1 LIERSSADQV
11 PQFAVALYR
20 KEPYAFD
27 GEKWRKNPFLS
38 TDPLSEDRLWCVIAK
53 QPGLFH
59 RMELAKAFTVQTALH
74 AFIRTLWQD
83 MLAFQSEL
91 DSWYND
97 FLAVH
102 HHTVLKRAETEPFW
116 SNPHT
121 NPDLYP
127 SIDFAITLNEI
138 LFSTFMNQVSL
149 RQLRSDYPIILS
161 EVQDMYLVDP
171 AVTAWHLSQTA
182 RALVD
187 SGSRVVDLLVP
198 HVTLPL
204 RILIRYFS
212 ISPVEHMQQLIW
224 CLNLVK
230 QTAGLGWWGRMSDL
244 ALDPM
249 FPLTLNHSLLPDLQ
263 RPEHPALVPGDETLT
278 LEEGTLMLEG
288 NESMLAAEPS

>member
-1 LIERSSADQV
+1 
-11 PQFAVALYR
+11 VALYR

-27 GEKWRKNPFLS
+27 GDDWRRNPFLNS
-38 TDPLSEDRLWCVIAK
+38 DPFSEDQLWCIIAK

-59 RMELAKAFTVQTALH
+59 RMELAKAFTVQTALEI
-74 AFIRTLWQD
+74 FIRKLWQD
-83 MLAFQSEL
+83 MLRFQNEL

-97 FLAVH
+97 FLAIH
-102 HHTVLKRAETEPFW
+102 HRTVLNTAEAEPIW
-116 SNPHT
+116 SDPHT

-149 RQLRSDYPIILS
+149 RQLRSDYPNILS
-161 EVQDMYLVDP
+161 EAQDVYLVDP
-171 AVTAWHLSQTA
+171 AATAWMLCQTC
-182 RALVD
+182 RTLKN

-204 RILIRYFS
+204 RILIRYFA

-230 QTAGLGWWGRMSDL
+230 QTASLGWWGRMSDL

-263 RPEHPALVPGDETLT
+263 RPEYPALVLEDETLM
-278 LEEGTLMLEG
+278 LKEGSLMLEG
-288 NESMLAAEPS
+288 EGSMFEAEPS

>member
-1 LIERSSADQV
+1 
-11 PQFAVALYR
+11 
-20 KEPYAFD
+20 
-27 GEKWRKNPFLS
+27 
-38 TDPLSEDRLWCVIAK
+38 
-53 QPGLFH
+53 
-59 RMELAKAFTVQTALH
+59 MELAKAFTVQTALEI
-74 AFIRTLWQD
+74 FIRKLWQD
-83 MLAFQSEL
+83 MLRFQNEL

-97 FLAVH
+97 FLAIH
-102 HHTVLKRAETEPFW
+102 HRTVLNTAEAEPIW
-116 SNPHT
+116 SDPHT

-149 RQLRSDYPIILS
+149 RQLRSDYPNILS
-161 EVQDMYLVDP
+161 EAQDVYLVDP
-171 AVTAWHLSQTA
+171 AATAWMLCQTC
-182 RALVD
+182 RTLKN

-204 RILIRYFS
+204 RILIRYFA

-230 QTAGLGWWGRMSDL
+230 QTASLGWWGRMSDL

-263 RPEHPALVPGDETLT
+263 RPEYPALVLEDETLM
-278 LEEGTLMLEG
+278 LKEGSLMLEG
-288 NESMLAAEPS
+288 EGSMFEAEPS